1 VLLFAV
7 FTGVWLAPYP
17 LSAKNSIVADRLV
30 MAYFI
35 ALYSVTYFVMHAL
48 NFTQTHGAALQNILT
63 AGQMVGQPLWGLA
76 LDRGGRTNMTMLC
89 YILCGILTLAIGL
102 PSKSIGVLI
111 FFAVVQGLKGGTIW
125 LASPPIVGSVVGRTS
140 KSPYPSSGWS
150 WPFRHW

>member
-1 VLLFAV
+1 VGATAAELYMAQMLRMGAALRSLHGCV
-7 FTGVWLAPYP
+7 ARS
-17 LSAKNSIVADRLV
+17 LSS
-30 MAYFI
+30 F